1 MMKLIL
7 KYNEKQFFSKFA
19 EMESNIMNEHF
30 VYTKNL
36 QSINL
41 KHQHKWLPLMDYQ
54 EKFAQLRIYQDK
66 KHKIFFMLQLHTF
79 VQ

>member
-19 EMESNIMNEHF
+19 EMESNIMIEHF
-30 VYTKNL
+30 VYTKKL

-41 KHQHKWLPLMDYQ
+41 KLQHKWLPLMDCQ
-54 EKFAQLRIYQDK
+54 ENFAQLRIS
-66 KHKIFFMLQLHTF
+66 
-79 VQ
+79 